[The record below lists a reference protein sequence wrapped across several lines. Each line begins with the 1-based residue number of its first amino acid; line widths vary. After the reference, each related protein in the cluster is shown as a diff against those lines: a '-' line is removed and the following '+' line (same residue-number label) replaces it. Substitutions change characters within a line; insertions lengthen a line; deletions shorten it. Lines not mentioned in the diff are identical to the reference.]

1 MTQSEKYILE
11 MFFLVIRCIAICVFL
26 IYLQL
31 QANPED
37 VENNGEI
44 GEFSPHKIWHISY
57 ITGYKWM

>member
-11 MFFLVIRCIAICVFL
+11 MFFLVIRCIVICVFL

-44 GEFSPHKIWHISY
+44 GEFSP
-57 ITGYKWM
+57 